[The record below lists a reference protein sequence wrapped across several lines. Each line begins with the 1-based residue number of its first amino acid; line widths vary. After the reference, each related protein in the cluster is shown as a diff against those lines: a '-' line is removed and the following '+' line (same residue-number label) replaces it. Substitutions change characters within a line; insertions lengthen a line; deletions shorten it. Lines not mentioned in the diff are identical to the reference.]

1 MPQDLVLFCK
11 SYKRDFL
18 RLKRLFVTL
27 EKHNA
32 DSIPFYIAT
41 PAADKSLLFDVLKS
55 HQGFHWVADEEIA
68 GSNPYFN
75 LERYLKMSGGL
86 SQQIIKSEFW
96 RLGIASNYLC
106 IDSDSIFIRDFYK
119 SDFLA
124 SDRIPYTVLHQNKE
138 FFQMALNRGHD
149 RVERDLRAE
158 SERVKNLFGR
168 EGPNYYCSPA
178 PFIWSAKVWKSLEF
192 NYLQPKGISLWD
204 AITPEIP
211 ETLLYGEALLNYQAI
226 PIRTIE
232 PLFRVYNYDWEFYL
246 MRRLGETE
254 QKLSKNFL
262 GVIYQSAW
270 ESELHYGASGKS
282 LTSRFVKRFKR
293 FVRLLQSYI

>member
-96 RLGIASNYLC
+96 RIGIASNYLC
-106 IDSDSIFIRDFYK
+106 IDSDSIFIRPDSNFK
-119 SDFLA
+119 TFTGKVVA
-124 SDRIPYTVLHQNKE
+124 
-138 FFQMALNRGHD
+138 
-149 RVERDLRAE
+149 
-158 SERVKNLFGR
+158 KN
-168 EGPNYYCSPA
+168 
-178 PFIWSAKVWKSLEF
+178 EF
-192 NYLQPKGISLWD
+192 NHWYKRLSHYIC
-204 AITPEIP
+204 
-211 ETLLYGEALLNYQAI
+211 
-226 PIRTIE
+226 TI
-232 PLFRVYNYDWEFYL
+232 
-246 MRRLGETE
+246 
-254 QKLSKNFL
+254 
-262 GVIYQSAW
+262 
-270 ESELHYGASGKS
+270 
-282 LTSRFVKRFKR
+282 FK
-293 FVRLLQSYI
+293 